1 MKNHKKVTY
10 TLQKEIIDI
19 IEKKS
24 HLEKIP
30 QSKLLSI
37 YIQSGYEML
46 LEECDENDS
55 ESISEFPKKIFN
67 TTPKTFTL
75 PIDVENTLTWFS
87 NKLLIKKSHLV
98 KCCIKNYERM
108 EKEKEQQEIS
118 EYILKI
124 EQSDLDEQID
134 ELMKWGSILDK
145 RDNMSYITLS

>member
-55 ESISEFPKKIFN
+55 ESISKLPKKIFN
-67 TTPKTFTL
+67 TIPKTYTL

-98 KCCIKNYERM
+98 KCCIKNYEFM
-108 EKEKEQQEIS
+108 EKEKEEQRIS
-118 EYILKI
+118 EQRKRMQQLDVI
-124 EQSDLDEQID
+124 EQLDEFI
-134 ELMKWGSILDK
+134 K
-145 RDNMSYITLS
+145 RLNISEKT

>member
-46 LEECDENDS
+46 LEECDGNNREL
-55 ESISEFPKKIFN
+55 ISKLPKKIFN

-108 EKEKEQQEIS
+108 EKEKQQQELS
-118 EYILKI
+118 EFVSKI
-124 EQSDLDEQID
+124 EQSDLDKQID
-134 ELMKWGSILDK
+134 KLMKWGSEI
-145 RDNMSYITLS
+145 SP

>member
-24 HLEKIP
+24 RLKKLP

-46 LEECDENDS
+46 LEECDGNNNEL
-55 ESISEFPKKIFN
+55 ISKLSKKIFN

-98 KCCIKNYERM
+98 KCCIKNYEFM
-108 EKEKEQQEIS
+108 EKEKEQQELSEFIS
-118 EYILKI
+118 KI
-124 EQSDLDEQID
+124 EQSDLDKQID
-134 ELMKWGSILDK
+134 KLMKWGSEI
-145 RDNMSYITLS
+145 SP

>member
-46 LEECDENDS
+46 LEECDENDRKL
-55 ESISEFPKKIFN
+55 ISKLPKKIFN

-98 KCCIKNYERM
+98 KCCIKNYEFM
-108 EKEKEQQEIS
+108 EKEKEQQRIS
-118 EYILKI
+118 EQRKRMQQSDVI
-124 EQSDLDEQID
+124 EQLDEFI
-134 ELMKWGSILDK
+134 KWLNISEK
-145 RDNMSYITLS
+145 T

>member
-24 HLEKIP
+24 RLEKIP

-46 LEECDENDS
+46 LEECNENNN

-108 EKEKEQQEIS
+108 EKEKQQQELS
-118 EYILKI
+118 EFVSKI
-124 EQSDLDEQID
+124 EQSDLDKQID
-134 ELMKWGSILDK
+134 KLMKWGSEI
-145 RDNMSYITLS
+145 SP

>member
-67 TTPKTFTL
+67 TIPKTFTL

-98 KCCIKNYERM
+98 KCCIKNYEFM
-108 EKEKEQQEIS
+108 EKEKEQQRIS
-118 EYILKI
+118 EQRKRMQQSDII
-124 EQSDLDEQID
+124 EQLDEFI
-134 ELMKWGSILDK
+134 K
-145 RDNMSYITLS
+145 RLNISEKT

>member
-37 YIQSGYEML
+37 YIQSGYEMM

-67 TTPKTFTL
+67 TIPKTYTL

-98 KCCIKNYERM
+98 KCCIKNYEFM
-108 EKEKEQQEIS
+108 EKEKEEQRIS
-118 EYILKI
+118 EQRKRMQHSDVI
-124 EQSDLDEQID
+124 EQLDEFI
-134 ELMKWGSILDK
+134 K
-145 RDNMSYITLS
+145 RLNI

>member
-24 HLEKIP
+24 HLGKIP

-67 TTPKTFTL
+67 TIPKTFTL

-98 KCCIKNYERM
+98 KCCIKNYEFM
-108 EKEKEQQEIS
+108 EKEKEQQRIS
-118 EYILKI
+118 EQRKKMQQSDVI
-124 EQSDLDEQID
+124 EQLDEFI
-134 ELMKWGSILDK
+134 K
-145 RDNMSYITLS
+145 RLNIG

>member
-10 TLQKEIIDI
+10 TLEKEIINI
-19 IEKKS
+19 LEKRS
-24 HLEKIP
+24 ALEKIP

-46 LEECDENDS
+46 LEECDENDR
-55 ESISEFPKKIFN
+55 ELISKLPKKIFN
-67 TTPKTFTL
+67 TIPKTFTL

-108 EKEKEQQEIS
+108 EKEHVQQEIS
-118 EYILKI
+118 EFILKI

-134 ELMKWGSILDK
+134 ALMKWGNILDK

>member
-19 IEKKS
+19 IEKRSRLKK
-24 HLEKIP
+24 LP

-46 LEECDENDS
+46 LEECDENNN
-55 ESISEFPKKIFN
+55 ELISKLPKKIFN
-67 TTPKTFTL
+67 TTPKTYTL

-98 KCCIKNYERM
+98 KCCIKNYELM
-108 EKEKEQQEIS
+108 EKEKEQQRIS
-118 EYILKI
+118 EQRKRMQQSDVI
-124 EQSDLDEQID
+124 EQLDEFI
-134 ELMKWGSILDK
+134 KWLNIG
-145 RDNMSYITLS
+145 

>member
-24 HLEKIP
+24 RLEKIP

-108 EKEKEQQEIS
+108 EKEKEQQRIS
-118 EYILKI
+118 EQRKRMQQSDVI
-124 EQSDLDEQID
+124 EQLDEFI
-134 ELMKWGSILDK
+134 K
-145 RDNMSYITLS
+145 RLNISEKT

>member
-67 TTPKTFTL
+67 TIPKTYTL

-98 KCCIKNYERM
+98 KCCIKNYEFM
-108 EKEKEQQEIS
+108 EKEKEEQRIS
-118 EYILKI
+118 EQRKRMQQLDVI
-124 EQSDLDEQID
+124 EQLDEFI
-134 ELMKWGSILDK
+134 K
-145 RDNMSYITLS
+145 RLNISEKT

>member
-46 LEECDENDS
+46 LEECNENNN

-67 TTPKTFTL
+67 TIPKTYTL

-98 KCCIKNYERM
+98 KCCIKNYEFM
-108 EKEKEQQEIS
+108 EKEKEQQRIS
-118 EYILKI
+118 EQRKRMQQSDII
-124 EQSDLDEQID
+124 EQLDEFI
-134 ELMKWGSILDK
+134 K
-145 RDNMSYITLS
+145 RLNISEKT

>member
-67 TTPKTFTL
+67 TIPKTFTL

-98 KCCIKNYERM
+98 KCCIKNYEFM
-108 EKEKEQQEIS
+108 EKEKEEQRIS
-118 EYILKI
+118 EQRKRMQQLDVI
-124 EQSDLDEQID
+124 EQLDEFI
-134 ELMKWGSILDK
+134 K
-145 RDNMSYITLS
+145 RLNISEKT

>member
-46 LEECDENDS
+46 LEECDENDI
-55 ESISEFPKKIFN
+55 ESISKLSKKIFN
-67 TTPKTFTL
+67 TIPKTYTL

-98 KCCIKNYERM
+98 KCCIKNYEFM
-108 EKEKEQQEIS
+108 EKEKEQQRIS
-118 EYILKI
+118 EQRKRMQQSDVI
-124 EQSDLDEQID
+124 EQLDEFI
-134 ELMKWGSILDK
+134 KWLNISEK
-145 RDNMSYITLS
+145 T

>member
-10 TLQKEIIDI
+10 TLEKEIIDI

-30 QSKLLSI
+30 LSKLLSI

-46 LEECDENDS
+46 LEECDGNNREL
-55 ESISEFPKKIFN
+55 ISKLPKKISN

-98 KCCIKNYERM
+98 KCCIKNYEFM
-108 EKEKEQQEIS
+108 EKEKEQQSIS
-118 EYILKI
+118 EQRKRMQQSDII
-124 EQSDLDEQID
+124 EQLDEFI
-134 ELMKWGSILDK
+134 K
-145 RDNMSYITLS
+145 RLNISEKT

>member
-24 HLEKIP
+24 RLKKLP

-46 LEECDENDS
+46 LEECDENDI
-55 ESISEFPKKIFN
+55 ESISKLSKKIFN
-67 TTPKTFTL
+67 TIPKTYTL

-108 EKEKEQQEIS
+108 EKEKQQQELS
-118 EYILKI
+118 EFVSKI
-124 EQSDLDEQID
+124 EQSDLDKQID
-134 ELMKWGSILDK
+134 KLMKWGSEI
-145 RDNMSYITLS
+145 SP

>member
-19 IEKKS
+19 IEKRSRLKK
-24 HLEKIP
+24 LP

-55 ESISEFPKKIFN
+55 ESISKLPKKIFN
-67 TTPKTFTL
+67 TIPKTYTL

-98 KCCIKNYERM
+98 KCCIKNYELM
-108 EKEKEQQEIS
+108 EKEKEQQRIS
-118 EYILKI
+118 EQRKRMQQSDVI
-124 EQSDLDEQID
+124 EQLDEFI
-134 ELMKWGSILDK
+134 KWLNIG
-145 RDNMSYITLS
+145 